1 MTRPRPL
8 AERIHRNRQ
17 TIARRLRKIGF
28 DVHEVDGNPL
38 FNLIVT
44 GLTDAGE
51 IYTFRVRV
59 IVLSEVITLD
69 ELESQAAAYPETLQV
84 ASSVTDVL
92 GWYGIGEESNG

>member
-28 DVHEVDGNPL
+28 DVHDVDGNPL

-59 IVLSEVITLD
+59 IVLSEVITLE
-69 ELESQAAAYPETLQV
+69 ELDAQAEAYPQSLIV
-84 ASSVTDVL
+84 AANVESVL
-92 GWYGIGEESNG
+92 GWYGLTDEK